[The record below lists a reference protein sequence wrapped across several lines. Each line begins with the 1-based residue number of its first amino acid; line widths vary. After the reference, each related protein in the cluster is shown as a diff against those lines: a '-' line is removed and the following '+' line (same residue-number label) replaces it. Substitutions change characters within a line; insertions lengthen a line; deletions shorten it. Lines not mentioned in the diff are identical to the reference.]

1 MQDIYQ
7 DRARA
12 NRKDTKMTKKVI
24 MLESAYVCWCGKKSW
39 VVGTIEDR
47 PSLKRGCKHISV
59 VMGRTGYEW
68 IIQKKGELK
77 MARLKLIGVVVEKTG
92 DRQVGESTISSFELV
107 S

>member
-12 NRKDTKMTKKVI
+12 NREDTKMTKKVI
-24 MLESAYVCWCGKKSW
+24 TLESAYVCWCGKKSW

-68 IIQKKGELK
+68 TIQKKRRVKNG
-77 MARLKLIGVVVEKTG
+77 KTKINRSG
-92 DRQVGESTISSFELV
+92 IRKNRR
-107 S
+107 